1 MRSPL
6 SHWRLQRFSAILLL
20 FITIWLVTSIVC
32 IKDNTYDETVMWM
45 NSPLNAIIL
54 IAFFI
59 ISFLHASLGLK
70 VIIEDYIS
78 NSVIRNRL
86 IFIIKIFSW
95 ILSLL
100 SIFFIF
106 MIVF

>member
-1 MRSPL
+1 MISPL
-6 SHWRLQRFSAILLL
+6 GHWKLQRFSAILLL
-20 FITIWLVTSIVC
+20 FITIWLVFSIVC
-32 IKDNTYDETVMWM
+32 MKDNTYSEIVMWM
-45 NSPLNAIIL
+45 KSPINGIIL
-54 IAFFI
+54 VAFFI
-59 ISFLHASLGLK
+59 LSFLHASLGLQ
-70 VIIEDYIS
+70 VIIEDYIA

-100 SIFFIF
+100 SIFFVF